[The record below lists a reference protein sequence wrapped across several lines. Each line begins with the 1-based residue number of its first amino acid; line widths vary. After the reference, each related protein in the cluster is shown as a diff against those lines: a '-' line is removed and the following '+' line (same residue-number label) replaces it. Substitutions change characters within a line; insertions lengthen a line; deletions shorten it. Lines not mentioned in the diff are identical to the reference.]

1 MTIFFCQFNTIL
13 IHFLL
18 YLIHLITFKYFSI
31 LLYMTYPVKFMK
43 HPVYKSLMFYNLP
56 TLSQFYISPSHY
68 MFHILNRNCNV
79 YSKCFIDCHVVKA
92 YCICFSSLETKSG
105 DMCNKTLFSF
115 KISFLKF
122 FH

>member
-1 MTIFFCQFNTIL
+1 MLKETMFNKSIDDSTEIGDCFYDNQLILRYTISNPLSFVSYPSYYLKIFF
-13 IHFLL
+13 
-18 YLIHLITFKYFSI
+18 YLIIHDVPSQ
-31 LLYMTYPVKFMK
+31 FMK

-92 YCICFSSLETKSG
+92 YCVRF
-105 DMCNKTLFSF
+105 F
-115 KISFLKF
+115 IS
-122 FH
+122 